1 MAESC
6 CGSCEVAAGEHGL
19 QRRVLIAVLVVN
31 AVMFAAEL
39 GAGLWA
45 HSSALQADSI
55 DMLIDE
61 IGFAATGP
69 LYAAAGLALMLAIV
83 LHWRADLWHVHAPAN
98 AR

>member
-55 DMLIDE
+55 DMLIDA
-61 IGFAATGP
+61 IGFDASLFGLNRTAH
-69 LYAAAGLALMLAIV
+69 ARASAGFRTPSWSSSL
-83 LHWRADLWHVHAPAN
+83 PAGS
-98 AR
+98 